1 MFEHQADSIFL
12 HQDHAADSPI
22 SSLGDY
28 DEYDH
33 ADDPVNSSDTNPQH
47 PGTTSHP
54 TPTSTSDGSGMEG
67 NIPED
72 VPVLLPSSLGWEWCL
87 RHGVQSLAVKEAQL
101 RHAQASDSIHK
112 IRLALGFKSALFR
125 TQVRPANTQQTKTR
139 AWNAIHSV
147 DTTVHEHARIYSM
160 ARDAFRKIRHAF
172 PDVLA
177 LPQLRIEDL
186 HVATLILGSE
196 KVGQRNKQRSWIWSF
211 GQTTDDDGTW
221 MDDCKLLYS
230 LFHVLIHSYIGQLN
244 GFTGFVQRH
253 SLNDGWKSRTAFTM
267 KLNGFLHI
275 FMPRQRHGRS
285 LWCLLHRDHS
295 KGIKHMHRTKCI
307 RGRGFLEAQ

>member
-1 MFEHQADSIFL
+1 VFEHQADSVLL
-12 HQDHAADSPI
+12 HQDHADDSPI

-33 ADDPVNSSDTNPQH
+33 ADDPVNSGDTDSEY
-47 PGTTSHP
+47 PGITFHP
-54 TPTSTSDGSGMEG
+54 TPTRTSDGSGMESL
-67 NIPED
+67 IPED

-101 RHAQASDSIHK
+101 RHAQASDSIHR

-160 ARDAFRKIRHAF
+160 ARDAFRKIRQAI
-172 PDVLA
+172 PDGPD
-177 LPQLRIEDL
+177 LPQLHIEDL
-186 HVATLILGSE
+186 HIATLILGSE

-211 GQTTDDDGTW
+211 GQITEDDGTW
-221 MDDCKLLYS
+221 MDECKLLYS
-230 LFHVLIHSYIGQLN
+230 LVHLLVHSFLDQLN

-253 SLNDGWKSRTAFTM
+253 SLNDGWKSRIAFTM

-275 FMPRQRHGRS
+275 FMLRRRHGGS
-285 LWCLLHRDHS
+285 LWCLLHKDH
-295 KGIKHMHRTKCI
+295 
-307 RGRGFLEAQ
+307 